1 MRHWRTGGALIAL
14 LLIGGIA
21 GAAERAEPEA
31 AAREALTAA
40 EDVTV
45 LNGVNPLRL
54 TTAQIQALLPLLR
67 GAQTRLQEQETADA
81 RSFAGLREMLLQ
93 ARRQLMSEGAT
104 ASSAEQQVSLTRQSA
119 AQRQAQLR
127 RDLAAGLRR
136 QLTTTLTASQQAQI
150 VARGRQL
157 VAAERATA
165 LQQSRLTWA
174 GVRPAGASAGGTGAG
189 GPGAGGFGRGGGQ
202 GQMFDRMRNLP
213 QEQFDQMAQR
223 MASRLGGPGT
233 PEYEQNLR
241 FLQKVRDMPS
251 DVYEQQRDQLG
262 QQFLQARLQE
272 NATDSAESAMD
283 AFIARY
289 FLSPRIVPL
298 LEEKSK
304 S

>member
-21 GAAERAEPEA
+21 GAAERADPEA
-31 AAREALTAA
+31 ATREALTAA
-40 EDVTV
+40 EDVTL

-54 TTAQIQALLPLLR
+54 TTGQIQALLPLLR
-67 GAQTRLQEQETADA
+67 GAQSRLQEQETADA

-93 ARRQLMSEGAT
+93 ARRQLITEGTT
-104 ASSAEQQVSLTRQSA
+104 ASSAEQQVTLNRQSA
-119 AQRQAQLR
+119 GQRQAQLR

-150 VARGRQL
+150 VARGRQF

-174 GVRPAGASAGGTGAG
+174 GQRPTGAGTGGTGAG

-202 GQMFDRMRNLP
+202 GQMFDRIRALP
-213 QEQFDQMAQR
+213 QDQFDQMAQR
-223 MASRLGGPGT
+223 MASRSGGPGT
-233 PEYEQNLR
+233 PEYEQNLS
-241 FLQKVRDMPS
+241 FLQKVRSMPS
-251 DVYEQQRDQLG
+251 DAYQQQRDQLG
-262 QQFLQARLQE
+262 QQLLQSRLQE
-272 NATDSAESAMD
+272 SATDSAEAAMD

>member
-1 MRHWRTGGALIAL
+1 MRHGRIEGVLIAL

-21 GAAERAEPEA
+21 GAAERADPEA

-40 EDVTV
+40 EDVTL

-54 TTAQIQALLPLLR
+54 TTGQVQTLLPLLR
-67 GAQTRLQEQETADA
+67 GAQSRLQEQATADA

-93 ARRQLMSEGAT
+93 TRRQLITEGAT
-104 ASSAEQQVSLTRQSA
+104 SSSAEQQVALNRQSA
-119 AQRQAQLR
+119 SQRQAQLR

-150 VARGRQL
+150 VTRGRQL

-174 GVRPAGASAGGTGAG
+174 GTGATGAG

-202 GQMFDRMRNLP
+202 GQMFDRIRALP
-213 QEQFDQMAQR
+213 QDQFDQMAQR

-233 PEYEQNLR
+233 SQYEQNLR
-241 FLQKVRDMPS
+241 LLERVRSMSPDA
-251 DVYEQQRDQLG
+251 YQQQRDQLG
-262 QQFLQARLQE
+262 QQLLQSRLQQS
-272 NATDSAESAMD
+272 ATDSAESAMD
-283 AFIARY
+283 AYIARY